1 MSAEGYAKDLRA
13 AADEAD
19 FMTDVGINAFVERAG
34 MDADTVRQLMEA
46 ETWLTPAQ
54 ALEYG
59 LATAITADQSAPV
72 VQTAKRGIIQR
83 VFSEAPKQEKP
94 REEPLE
100 EPVEE
105 TPVPINPIMKLFDNR
120 KEN

>member
-1 MSAEGYAKDLRA
+1 
-13 AADEAD
+13 
-19 FMTDVGINAFVERAG
+19 

-59 LATAITADQSAPV
+59 LATAITADPSAPV
-72 VQTAKRGIIQR
+72 AQTAKRDIIQR
-83 VFSEAPKQEKP
+83 VFSEAPAQERP
-94 REEPLE
+94 QGEPGK
-100 EPVEE
+100 E
-105 TPVPINPIMKLFDNR
+105 TPVPINPVMKLFDNR

>member
-1 MSAEGYAKDLRA
+1 M
-13 AADEAD
+13 
-19 FMTDVGINAFVERAG
+19 
-34 MDADTVRQLMEA
+34 
-46 ETWLTPAQ
+46 
-54 ALEYG
+54 EYG
-59 LATAITADQSAPV
+59 LATAITADPSAPV

-94 REEPLE
+94 RGEPLE